1 MDTTPDHEAS
11 SEGPT
16 GEEDAANDEWESGTT
31 AFKDSGSFFRE
42 QVARTLA
49 EQGYDFRSDGT
60 WGESTPEHS
69 GSLKEEELEES
80 PSPPTQS
87 QELSDVPPE
96 DEEGQPEPAPHGASE
111 QEVSAAAPDGGA
123 TVVSE
128 EESEAL
134 EGAALGDEDTS
145 ELEEP
150 PSDPHEVAD
159 AGLPV
164 DDNAEN
170 TEPEHPE
177 HSAAVATPPEPEDN
191 SQPEEGE
198 SSPAEDTGEVAP
210 ETGAAAGETGTPAE
224 LTETDS
230 AVTAATF
237 EAAEPQP
244 DAEEHPSVEPP
255 SSTAAFQQPESA
267 VAEGSSGTAEPEAPP
282 TAETPAANTAAAPAA
297 SSGPDTPTASP
308 GGKPPSGK
316 ASGKSKKSLWW
327 RITRAGLIGAGVCLV
342 LAIAGFGIAYATIP
356 VPDATKEAATD
367 QGSTFY
373 YADGETKFA
382 ERGVDRDPVDYQDIP
397 TEVQEAVISAEDR
410 GFWEEP
416 GVSATGTLRAM
427 WATATGEQVQ
437 GGSTITQQ
445 MVRNYYEGVSKDRT
459 IERKFKEIVIS
470 LKVDQSKSK
479 KWVMEQYLNTIYF
492 GRNAYG
498 IQAASQAYFH
508 KDMEELDSSEA
519 AFLAAA
525 IQQPSLYG
533 SADNDFS
540 PAMKERW
547 ESVLTGMVER
557 DALTQS
563 EADEMER
570 PEPAKNSSIAGNDL
584 SGYKGY
590 MLHQAMSELEDLG
603 YTEDNINRGGYT
615 ITTTFDKDM
624 MEAATSAV
632 EDTVDIESLPDGVN
646 VGMSAVD
653 PETGEVRAFY
663 GGHDYLENQYDS
675 STRGKAQAGSG
686 FKPYVL
692 AAALESGTFTL
703 NSVVDGSDNQVF
715 NGVPL
720 GNAHS
725 GGGPMS
731 VTQATASS
739 NNNAYANLAQQTG
752 LQKVRDMATD
762 VGLPESAITDQQAAV
777 ARLALG
783 ISSVRP
789 IDQAS
794 SYATFA
800 NGGEHV
806 QPHVISEITNRDGEN
821 EREDVPNSRAMSSD
835 TAADATY
842 AMQQVVSRGTG
853 TGAQL
858 PDGRPV
864 AGKTGTTDNN
874 VAAWFNGF
882 TPQLASSVG
891 VYNGNNQR
899 FSVPGYGTVSGGSL
913 PADIWRSFMTEAMQ
927 GKDVEEF
934 PSPSDDPPSDW
945 ESEDSGEG
953 NGGEQPP
960 GNSQPQNPDS
970 PDPGGQTPQNPRD
983 PQPGQPNNP
992 NDPNNP
998 GNENPGRPEGPGG
1011 TGDGG
1016 GETQGPGGTD
1026 DTESG
1031 DTGSDEGG
1039 DTDNGGGEV
1048 GGTDPQ

>member
-1 MDTTPDHEAS
+1 MDATPGNEAPNDGS
-11 SEGPT
+11 A
-16 GEEDAANDEWESGTT
+16 GEEDAANDERESGTA

-60 WGESTPEHS
+60 WGESDPERS
-69 GSLKEEELEES
+69 GPLKEEESEED
-80 PSPPTQS
+80 PSQPPQS
-87 QELSDVPPE
+87 QDPSDTPSE
-96 DEEGQPEPAPHGASE
+96 DGEGQPEPAPHITPEQEPPSTAPDEDAATVDEGESGTSEDVPSGDDGASE
-111 QEVSAAAPDGGA
+111 SVAASPDAHEAAGSGIISDDSA
-123 TVVSE
+123 
-128 EESEAL
+128 EA
-134 EGAALGDEDTS
+134 EQS
-145 ELEEP
+145 
-150 PSDPHEVAD
+150 
-159 AGLPV
+159 
-164 DDNAEN
+164 
-170 TEPEHPE
+170 EHPDP
-177 HSAAVATPPEPEDN
+177 AVTPPEPED
-191 SQPEEGE
+191 SSHPEEEE
-198 SSPAEDTGEVAP
+198 SSPTGDSDEAVP
-210 ETGAAAGETGTPAE
+210 ETEAAAGESDTPPE
-224 LTETDS
+224 PTETGS
-230 AVTAATF
+230 AVTTAAHEVVDPQPNAAEQASPAAEPKRPEF
-237 EAAEPQP
+237 AASGDSPEAAEPQATP
-244 DAEEHPSVEPP
+244 TEENPVE
-255 SSTAAFQQPESA
+255 ST
-267 VAEGSSGTAEPEAPP
+267 T
-282 TAETPAANTAAAPAA
+282 AAPAVA
-297 SSGPDTPTASP
+297 SDTSNSAAPA

-316 ASGKSKKSLWW
+316 TPGKTKKPLWW
-327 RITRAGLIGAGVCLV
+327 RITRAGLIGVGVCLV

-356 VPDATKEAATD
+356 VPDATKEVATD

-373 YADGETKFA
+373 YSDGETKFA
-382 ERGVDRDPVDYQDIP
+382 ERGVDRDPVDYEDIP
-397 TEVQEAVISAEDR
+397 PEVQEAVISAEDR

-416 GVSATGTLRAM
+416 GVSLTGTLRAI

-508 KDMEELDSSEA
+508 KDMEDLNSSEA
-519 AFLAAA
+519 AFLASA

-533 SADNDFS
+533 NADNDFS

-547 ESVLTGMVER
+547 ESVLTGMVEL
-557 DALTQS
+557 DTITQS

-570 PEPAKNSSIAGNDL
+570 PEPEENRPADGNDL

-603 YTEDNINRGGYT
+603 YTEDNINRGGYA
-615 ITTTFDKDM
+615 ITTTFDKDL

-632 EDTVDIESLPDGVN
+632 EDSVDIDSLPDGVN

-725 GGGPMS
+725 GGGPMT

-739 NNNAYANLAQQTG
+739 NNNAYANIAQQTG

-762 VGLPESAITDQQAAV
+762 IGLPESAITDQQAAV

-789 IDQAS
+789 IDQAG

-800 NGGEHV
+800 NDGKHV
-806 QPHVISEITNRDGEN
+806 QPHVVSEITNQDGEN
-821 EREDVPNSRAMSSD
+821 EREDVPSNRAMSSD

-842 AMQQVVSRGTG
+842 AMQQVVNGG
-853 TGAQL
+853 TGARARL
-858 PDGRPV
+858 PDGRPA

-874 VAAWFNGF
+874 VAAWFNGY
-882 TPQLASSVG
+882 TPQLAASVG

-899 FSVPGYGTVSGGSL
+899 FSVPGYGTVNGGSL
-913 PADIWRSFMTEAMQ
+913 PADIWRSFMAEAMQ
-927 GKDVEEF
+927 GKEVEEF
-934 PSPSDDPPSDW
+934 PSPSDNPPSDW
-945 ESEDSGEG
+945 EPEDSGGGNEG
-953 NGGEQPP
+953 QQTPVDP
-960 GNSQPQNPDS
+960 QPQNPAS
-970 PDPGGQTPQNPRD
+970 PAPGGQTPQNPGQQQ
-983 PQPGQPNNP
+983 PQQPDNP
-992 NDPNNP
+992 DNP
-998 GNENPGRPEGPGG
+998 ENENPGRPDDPGG

-1016 GETQGPGGTD
+1016 GESQDPGGT
-1026 DTESG
+1026 G
-1031 DTGSDEGG
+1031 DTGSGEGD
-1039 DTDNGGGEV
+1039 DTDSGDDT
-1048 GGTDPQ
+1048 GGTEPQ